1 MAGGR
6 SLVPAYGLAQC
17 APGLVTWASRHV
29 YTAKRNLHQIERRKR
44 KNDLRL
50 MFISSQRFFPLRA
63 VFDAFAVSHVL
74 SLHNASPFGVPIA
87 SRGRIPHIYAIYRVS
102 LVAPEIGWAATVRS
116 N

>member
-6 SLVPAYGLAQC
+6 LVVTAYGLAQC

-29 YTAKRNLHQIERRKR
+29 YTEKRNLHQIERRKR

-50 MFISSQRFFPLRA
+50 LLISSHTVFSLCA

-87 SRGRIPHIYAIYRVS
+87 SRITTPSRV
-102 LVAPEIGWAATVRS
+102 PRAAMASRYIHWLTG
-116 N
+116 